1 MRRDEEFSEFFA
13 SRFDWARRT
22 AYALCGDW
30 SEAEELAQNAFVKAY
45 AKWPGIRRETAEAYV
60 RTILTRAFI
69 DSRRRGRDRER
80 AVADLPD
87 HGVAGGFTDPDARL
101 NAALQ
106 QVGPKQRATLV
117 LRFVH
122 DLSIEQTAAELGCSV
137 GNVKSQTARGLA
149 ALREAYGEPINSES
163 AR

>member
-1 MRRDEEFSEFFA
+1 MRRDEEFSEFFT

-45 AKWPGIRRETAEAYV
+45 AKWPSIRRETAVAYV
-60 RTILTRAFI
+60 RTIVTRLFL
-69 DSRRRGRDRER
+69 DSRRRRREDP
-80 AVADLPD
+80 VEELPER
-87 HGVAGGFTDPDARL
+87 GVGGGYDDPDAQL
-101 NAALQ
+101 HAALRK
-106 QVGPKQRATLV
+106 VPPKQRAALV

-122 DLSIEQTAAELGCSV
+122 DLSIEQTAAELGCST

-149 ALREAYGEPINSES
+149 ALREAYGEPIPSEC
-163 AR
+163 A

>member
-1 MRRDEEFSEFFA
+1 MRRDEEFSEFFT

-45 AKWPGIRRETAEAYV
+45 AKWPSIRRETAVAYV
-60 RTILTRAFI
+60 RTIVTRLFL
-69 DSRRRGRDRER
+69 DSRRRRREDP
-80 AVADLPD
+80 VAELPELL
-87 HGVAGGFTDPDARL
+87 VGGGYDDPDAQL
-101 NAALQ
+101 HAALRK
-106 QVGPKQRATLV
+106 VPPKQRAALV

-122 DLSIEQTAAELGCSV
+122 DLSIEQTAAELGCST

-149 ALREAYGEPINSES
+149 ALREAYGEPIPSEC
-163 AR
+163 A